1 MKQKSDVFQFVKDNE
16 MNTNIYVYGEIRKGD
31 FWEKVF
37 GPDETRVDAYSFKD
51 LLASVETPKVTV
63 RINSMGG
70 SVSEGLAIY
79 NQLTDFP
86 GEVETIVDGFACSI
100 ASVIFMAGTKRIVP
114 ESSLVMIHNAWSSAV
129 GDANA
134 MRKAAELL
142 EKVTTPSINIY
153 QSKTG
158 LDESYIKSLMDN
170 ETWLT
175 SKECFDL
182 RFATAVERNDVK
194 QSLDQQYLSRLI
206 LENKELRSQIDTSLE
221 NEISKPEI
229 QSSWDG
235 YFE

>member
-1 MKQKSDVFQFVKDNE
+1 MKQKSDVFQFVKENE

-79 NQLTDFP
+79 NQLNDFP

-100 ASVIFMAGTKRIVP
+100 ASVIFMAGTKRVVP

-158 LDESYIKSLMDN
+158 LDEDYIKSLMDN

-194 QSLDQQYLSRLI
+194 QSLDEQYLSKLI
-206 LENKELRSQIDTSLE
+206 LENKELRSQTGTSLT
-221 NEISKPEI
+221 NEVNKTEI
-229 QSSWDG
+229 KSSWDG